1 MIRPEDISDEFPV
14 NFTTTE
20 LEPYLPGLIA
30 SDGRD
35 HPVYVNVEV
44 KSIHHFDIVQSS
56 QSIIG
61 LVDIDILL

>member
-1 MIRPEDISDEFPV
+1 MIRPEDISDDFPV

-30 SDGRD
+30 TDGLD

-44 KSIHHFDIVQSS
+44 KSLHHFDIS
-56 QSIIG
+56 
-61 LVDIDILL
+61 